1 MPDARRSTIRALVT
15 AASAAVMLA
24 ALAVGQPQEPLGDTP
39 RIVTI
44 HAFWSVGCPHCHRAL
59 ALLERIA
66 ADDPAIRLRRHE
78 VENDAASATLFAAL
92 IERHSLPP
100 AVPTI
105 LIGPRVLTG
114 FLEGGSE
121 RQIRAAIDACRAGP
135 CPDLIEDRR
144 RGDATTDARAAA
156 DLAGA
161 TAAEAQASALPDTI
175 RLPLLGSVEPGALSL
190 PALTVVLGAAD
201 GFNPCAMWALAYLL
215 GLVLPMRD
223 RRRIWLLGGVFLLV
237 SGVVYWLL
245 LTAWLNIV
253 LLIAGLAWIRLVVA
267 AAAAAAGIHH
277 LAVFAAGPQSSCPV
291 TQPASRRRILDALG
305 NQARASQLAAA
316 VVGVALLAVAV
327 NLVEILCTAGLPAIY
342 AAILAQAQLP
352 GWQYHL
358 HLLLYVLVFMA
369 DDMALFAGVM
379 VTLRLTNAGTRY
391 PHAAR
396 LVGGVVMVA
405 IAALLVF
412 RPDWLGV
419 RPVAA

>member
-1 MPDARRSTIRALVT
+1 MPTARRTAIRALVT
-15 AASAAVMLA
+15 AASAVVVLA
-24 ALAVGQPQEPLGDTP
+24 ALAVGQPQGPPVDPP

-44 HAFWSVGCPHCHRAL
+44 HVFWSVGCPHCHRAL
-59 ALLERIA
+59 AFLERIA
-66 ADDPAIRLRRHE
+66 ADDPAIRLHRHE
-78 VENDAASATLFAAL
+78 VESDAASAALFAAL
-92 IERHSLPP
+92 IERHGLPP

-105 LIGPRVLTG
+105 LIGARAFTG

-121 RQIRAAIDACRAGP
+121 RQIRTAIDACRAGP

-144 RGDATTDARAAA
+144 RGDATTEALAAA
-156 DLAGA
+156 DLPGA
-161 TAAEAQASALPDTI
+161 AALSAQPPLPD
-175 RLPLLGSVEPGALSL
+175 RVHLPLLGSVEPGALSL
-190 PALTVVLGAAD
+190 PALTVVLAAAD

-245 LTAWLNIV
+245 LAAWLNVV
-253 LLIAGLAWIRLVVA
+253 LLFAGFAWIRLLVA
-267 AAAAAAGIHH
+267 AAALASGIHH

-305 NQARASQLAAA
+305 DRARGAQLAAA
-316 VVGVALLAVAV
+316 VAGVALLAVAV
-327 NLVEILCTAGLPAIY
+327 NLVEILCSAGLPAIY
-342 AAILAQAQLP
+342 TAILAQAQLP
-352 GWQYHL
+352 DWQYHL

-369 DDMALFAGVM
+369 DDLALFAGVM
-379 VTLRLTNAGTRY
+379 VTLRLTDAGARY
-391 PHAAR
+391 AHVAR

-405 IAALLVF
+405 IAVLLVF